1 MRSRTVV
8 ALAALALVPLATSC
22 SSPGGTAANTQEQSY
37 EVTEPITALVIDA
50 QAARVIVEAGAGPV
64 TVTEIHRYDDARP
77 TTAHQVDG
85 QTLTLTETGCGGD
98 DNVRCDVEYRV
109 RVPGATSADITA
121 AAGGV
126 TVTNLAGNV
135 SVTTQAGAIE
145 GSGLSGDEVVVT
157 TKAGAA
163 TLEFAEAPSM
173 VRATTDLGAIELKMP
188 GDRAYAVDV
197 GTTVGASKVSVQRD
211 DASAHRIEVKTQ
223 VGAVS
228 IAPR

>member
-8 ALAALALVPLATSC
+8 ALAALALVPLATAC

-121 AAGGV
+121 AAGD
-126 TVTNLAGNV
+126 V